1 MKHYLVIPLAGLGN
15 RFARE
20 GFILPKQMLPVG
32 ESTTFDYS
40 MNSIKLDDFEI
51 VFVIRKEQ
59 SKAGLADFIK
69 SKIHQE
75 IKIITIDRLTRGSV
89 ETVLES
95 ELVVPPDSKLTIF
108 TMDVAFSNLYTANTF
123 QETASGGVL
132 TFKSNSLNYSYAKVK
147 SDVVTETAEKVPISD
162 NALVGIYYFA
172 KASDF
177 YKYAREMLSQEDVS
191 GGEYYIAPLYNYFI
205 RDGHRIESKKVE
217 TFYVFG
223 TPSEYRFFSNV
234 IARSLKI
241 RRIGLCSDHSG
252 FDTKELI
259 KEFLKESKINIL
271 DYGTHSHND
280 CDYNEFVEKASNGLL
295 KGEIDLIFASCRSGQ
310 GVAIAG
316 GAYPGVIPTVI
327 YSLESA
333 ELAIKHNCS
342 NFISVPSHLFK
353 DRHSVSDLVSK
364 VLSTTFEGGRHQ
376 LRLMK
381 VAEAKRM
388 E

>member
-15 RFARE
+15 RFVKE
-20 GFILPKQMLPVG
+20 GLILPKQMLPVG

-51 VFVIRKEQ
+51 VFIIRKAQ
-59 SKAGLADFIK
+59 LKTGLADFINSNIQK
-69 SKIHQE
+69 E
-75 IKIITIDRLTRGSV
+75 VKIITIDRQTRGSV

-95 ELVVPPDSKLTIF
+95 ESIVPPDSKLSIF
-108 TMDVAFSNLYTANTF
+108 TMDVAFSNIYRADTF

-132 TFKSNSLNYSYAKVK
+132 TFKSNSSNYSYAKVK
-147 SDVVTETAEKVPISD
+147 SDVVTETAEKVPISE

-172 KASDF
+172 RASDF
-177 YKYAREMLSQEDVS
+177 YKYAREMLSNEDVS
-191 GGEYYIAPLYNYFI
+191 AGEFYIAPLYNYFI
-205 RDGHRIESKKVE
+205 RDGHRIESKRVE
-217 TFYVFG
+217 IFYVFG

-252 FDTKELI
+252 FDTKSLI
-259 KEFLKESKINIL
+259 KEFLQEGEIEIL

-280 CDYNEFVEKASNGLL
+280 CDYNEFVEKAANGLL
-295 KGEIDLIFASCRSGQ
+295 RGEIDLIFASCRSGQ

-316 GAYPGVIPTVI
+316 GAYPFVFPTVI
-327 YSLESA
+327 YNVESA

-342 NFISVPSHLFK
+342 NFISVPSELFR
-353 DRHSVSDLVSK
+353 DRQSISDIVSK
-364 VLSTTFEGGRHQ
+364 VLNSSFEGGRHQ

>member
-40 MNSIKLDDFEI
+40 MGSIKLDDFEI

-108 TMDVAFSNLYTANTF
+108 TMDVAFSNLYTASTF

-147 SDVVTETAEKVPISD
+147 SDVV
-162 NALVGIYYFA
+162 
-172 KASDF
+172 
-177 YKYAREMLSQEDVS
+177 
-191 GGEYYIAPLYNYFI
+191 
-205 RDGHRIESKKVE
+205 
-217 TFYVFG
+217 
-223 TPSEYRFFSNV
+223 
-234 IARSLKI
+234 
-241 RRIGLCSDHSG
+241 
-252 FDTKELI
+252 
-259 KEFLKESKINIL
+259 
-271 DYGTHSHND
+271 
-280 CDYNEFVEKASNGLL
+280 
-295 KGEIDLIFASCRSGQ
+295 
-310 GVAIAG
+310 
-316 GAYPGVIPTVI
+316 
-327 YSLESA
+327 
-333 ELAIKHNCS
+333 
-342 NFISVPSHLFK
+342 
-353 DRHSVSDLVSK
+353 
-364 VLSTTFEGGRHQ
+364 
-376 LRLMK
+376 
-381 VAEAKRM
+381 
-388 E
+388 